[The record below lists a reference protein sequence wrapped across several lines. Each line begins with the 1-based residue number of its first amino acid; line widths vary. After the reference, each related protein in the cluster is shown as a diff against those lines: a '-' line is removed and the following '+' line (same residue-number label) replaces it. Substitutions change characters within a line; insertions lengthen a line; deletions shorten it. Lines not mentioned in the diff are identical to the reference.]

1 MYARVHIIQLR
12 GCSKLTSGYLGVTPR
27 SKWVGQFGNHTR
39 FGQLMTNSSLRSPW
53 SVTRVAMVTRVS
65 RSTLV
70 ILINLATL
78 VDLVTLITL
87 VALVTLVPLVT
98 LTSDHPGRP

>member
-1 MYARVHIIQLR
+1 M
-12 GCSKLTSGYLGVTPR
+12 YLGVTPR